1 MICIASSDNLFKF
14 AKLEDVENI
23 VQLKMYLIYDNIQ
36 KIIALCQK
44 YKVKNL
50 YVFGSVLTD
59 KYNDRSDIDFL
70 LSFTPEIDYNNYS
83 DNYFNLWESMK
94 ELLGREVDLVDE
106 KTLRNPV
113 LIKEIDS
120 TKQLI
125 YG

>member
-1 MICIASSDNLFKF
+1 MH
-14 AKLEDVENI
+14 
-23 VQLKMYLIYDNIQ
+23 LIYDNIQ
-36 KIIALCQK
+36 KIIALCRK

-50 YVFGSVLTD
+50 YVFGSVLTNKFNED
-59 KYNDRSDIDFL
+59 SDIDFL

-83 DNYFNLWESMK
+83 DNYFNLWEAMK
-94 ELLGREVDLVDE
+94 DLFGREVDLVDE

-113 LIKEIDS
+113 FIKEIDS